1 MSLAQAKQKQDEMN
15 SALQQQELQTR
26 VRQMQQSQFKGTTE
40 LPGGGIG
47 AISFDPNTGQSSV
60 KPLVTS
66 PITPEVARQ
75 HITKGMAA
83 LPPGD
88 QAYGNSLLSE
98 LTDLKID
105 PSKVVDKWEQYL
117 GRRTDR
123 PLAGDEPL
131 GPRVPQLNAAL
142 AARYQ
147 VMNPHKDLPPYFT
160 LLPSATQKDFDN
172 IDKILQATEGAAG
185 KDQPVQLSGDALEA
199 VTDVFLRTGQLPSLG
214 LGGVGVRE
222 KVFNRAG
229 EILAGKGKPS
239 SNIGDPIVTAK
250 AAFSALQSSLTQL
263 ERQRAAVGAF
273 EATALKNLDMF
284 ERTAEPIVDKGSPWI
299 NRPLRAVET
308 KGLGSADL
316 AAFNA
321 ARQVA
326 MTEISRVISNPNL
339 TGVLSDDAR
348 GEAGALIGP
357 DATLKQIY
365 SAADI
370 LKQDMANRRQSL
382 DDEITNV
389 RGQLTPKTAP
399 PTPGATP
406 IQTQPGAAT
415 AIGPNG
421 HRIIVRNGRWVDAQT
436 GAPVQ

>member
-1 MSLAQAKQKQDEMN
+1 M
-15 SALQQQELQTR
+15 ALQNARQKLADLKGPLELQELQQR
-26 VRQMQQSQFKGTTE
+26 IKQMGASQFKGTTE
-40 LPGGGIG
+40 LPGGGLG
-47 AISFDPNTGQSSV
+47 AITVDPNTGQPSM
-60 KPLVTS
+60 KPLVA
-66 PITPEVARQ
+66 PLITPEAARE
-75 HITKGMAA
+75 HITKGRTS
-83 LPPGD
+83 LPANEQYYAD
-88 QAYGNSLLSE
+88 SLLSE
-98 LTDLKID
+98 LTNLKAD
-105 PSKVVDKWEQYL
+105 PSKVIDKWEQYL
-117 GRRTDR
+117 SRRTDR

-131 GPRVPQLNAAL
+131 GTRVPQLNAAL
-142 AARYQ
+142 NARYQ
-147 VMNPHKDLPPYFT
+147 VMNPHKDLPAYFT

-172 IDKILQATEGAAG
+172 IDKILQATESAAG

-239 SNIGDPIVTAK
+239 SNIGDPIVAAK
-250 AAFSALQSSLTQL
+250 AAFTSLQASLTQL
-263 ERQRAAVGAF
+263 QRQRAAVGAF
-273 EATALKNLDMF
+273 ENTALKNLEMF
-284 ERTAEPIVDKGSPWI
+284 ERTAQGVVDKGSPWI
-299 NRPLRAVET
+299 NKPLREVERQ
-308 KGLGSADL
+308 GLGNADL

-339 TGVLSDDAR
+339 TGVLSDSAR

-382 DDEITNV
+382 DEEITNV
-389 RGQLTPKTAP
+389 RGQLTPQRGGPP
-399 PTPGATP
+399 PTTATP
-406 IQTQPGAAT
+406 P
-415 AIGPNG
+415 P
-421 HRIIVRNGRWVDAQT
+421 
-436 GAPVQ
+436 GAPVVSLQDFLRGQ